1 MNGPNQGPSARAF
14 ENQNQCSLVA
24 LCRHRCEPPPPPS
37 ATAPPPPPPPS
48 SPPYYYHHHHHHDYH
63 HHHHYHHHRLNYR
76 HYQRNTTTTIS
87 ARNRDHPSLL
97 LVVFHRLELPT
108 PLVRSRSPTAGVGS
122 CVSVWSNERIRNFVI
137 KKNLEKR

>member
-37 ATAPPPPPPPS
+37 ATAPPPPPPPLPS

-63 HHHHYHHHRLNYR
+63 HHHYHHHPQYHHHHLGAQPGPPLSLARRFPPPRIAHAL
-76 HYQRNTTTTIS
+76 S
-87 ARNRDHPSLL
+87 A
-97 LVVFHRLELPT
+97 LP
-108 PLVRSRSPTAGVGS
+108 
-122 CVSVWSNERIRNFVI
+122 
-137 KKNLEKR
+137 